1 MKTRLFRGLIAL
13 FLSANL
19 MLLTGCSSSDNNG
32 TEAASRSD
40 YHFYTQE
47 QHPNQNYGGTQ
58 SGPKVAHPTD
68 IDGIT
73 IDPDKTL
80 RSITCYYGKKDI
92 VWNIT
97 FDINGFPV
105 GTQGAW
111 AELLDTFSPVKIPT
125 SCMCGVYTGG
135 ARLGEIGYE
144 YLVPEHFDY
153 EDGDT
158 FSFSTTGDMDKYT
171 ISIVKNGSPY
181 CTCAVRNHELKE
193 IQFQYGEYRYQRGSN
208 KLFIYDSDGEKPNIL
223 EYDDKGNIVS
233 LTTYYRGTKYPMQY
247 SYSET
252 GKLLSIEYTDYNA
265 VRHLRSFEYITGTD
279 RIRKQTY
286 QTESSDGIYT
296 DIDRSGYYQWEYD
309 NEGRVTSILLYDI
322 EDQLRVSE
330 EYTYDGDSIRH
341 TITDSDGKR
350 IYDENDQL
358 LYEEC
363 YKWIGNQPYVDY
375 SKTYTYGKQIEITT
389 TEYTYETNSDE
400 SIVNQLDSDTHSSS
414 KTNLFYEGNPQFY
427 FLVDYYTEEEMEQIR
442 EEMEQ
447 IRHDN
452 EFHVVE

>member
-19 MLLTGCSSSDNNG
+19 MLLTGCSSSDDN
-32 TEAASRSD
+32 SRPAETSD
-40 YHFYTQE
+40 IFYTNKQ
-47 QHPNQNYGGTQ
+47 QSRQNYGGTQ

-80 RSITCYYGKKDI
+80 RSITCYYGKEDI
-92 VWNIT
+92 VWNMT

-125 SCMCGVYTGG
+125 TYMKGVYSEG
-135 ARLGEIGYE
+135 AKLGELGYG
-144 YLVPEHFDY
+144 YLVPEHFDF
-153 EDGDT
+153 ERDATLAFSVTVDT
-158 FSFSTTGDMDKYT
+158 DKY
-171 ISIVKNGSPY
+171 ILSIVKNGSPY
-181 CTCAVRNHELKE
+181 CTCSVRDHELKKLK
-193 IQFQYGEYRYQRGSN
+193 FQSGELGFQRVSN
-208 KLFIYDSDGEKPNIL
+208 ILNIFDSDGEKTNSL
-223 EYDDKGNIVS
+223 EYDDKGNIVC
-233 LTTYYRGTKYPMQY
+233 LTTYHSGKKYPMQY

-265 VRHLRSFEYITGTD
+265 VRHLQSFEYITGTHK
-279 RIRKQTY
+279 ICKQTY

-322 EDQLRVSE
+322 EDQLCASE

-400 SIVNQLDSDTHSSS
+400 SIVNLLDSDTHSSS
-414 KTNLFYEGNPQFY
+414 RTNPEGNPQFY

-442 EEMEQ
+442 
-447 IRHDN
+447 HDN

>member
-19 MLLTGCSSSDNNG
+19 MLLAGCSSSDNNA
-32 TEAASRSD
+32 TEAASRSG

-47 QHPNQNYGGTQ
+47 QQPNQNYGGTQ

-80 RSITCYYGKKDI
+80 RIITCYYGKEDI
-92 VWNIT
+92 VWNMT
-97 FDINGFPV
+97 FDLNGFPV

-125 SCMCGVYTGG
+125 TYMKGVYSEG
-135 ARLGEIGYE
+135 AKLGELGYG
-144 YLVPEHFDY
+144 YLVPEHFDF
-153 EDGDT
+153 ERDATLAFSVTVDT
-158 FSFSTTGDMDKYT
+158 DKYT
-171 ISIVKNGSPY
+171 LSIVKNGSPY
-181 CTCAVRNHELKE
+181 CTCSVRDHELKKLK
-193 IQFQYGEYRYQRGSN
+193 FQSGELGFQRVSN
-208 KLFIYDSDGEKPNIL
+208 ILNIFDSDGEKTNSL
-223 EYDDKGNIVS
+223 EYDDKGNIVC
-233 LTTYYRGTKYPMQY
+233 LTTYHSGKKYPMQY

-265 VRHLRSFEYITGTD
+265 VRHLQSFEYITGTHK
-279 RIRKQTY
+279 ICKQTY

-322 EDQLRVSE
+322 EDQLCASE

-375 SKTYTYGKQIEITT
+375 SETYTYGKQIEITT
-389 TEYTYETNSDE
+389 TKYTYETNSDE
-400 SIVNQLDSDTHSSS
+400 SIVNQLDSNTHSSS
-414 KTNLFYEGNPQFY
+414 RTNLFYEGNPQFY

-442 EEMEQ
+442 
-447 IRHDN
+447 HDN

>member
-19 MLLTGCSSSDNNG
+19 MLLTGCSSSDDNA

-80 RSITCYYGKKDI
+80 RSITCYYGKEDI

-111 AELLDTFSPVKIPT
+111 ADLLDTFSPVKIPT
-125 SCMCGVYTGG
+125 TYMKGVYSEG
-135 ARLGEIGYE
+135 AKLGELGYG
-144 YLVPEHFDY
+144 YLVPEHFDF
-153 EDGDT
+153 ERDDT
-158 FSFSTTGDMDKYT
+158 LAFSVTVDTDKYT
-171 ISIVKNGSPY
+171 LSIVKNGSPY
-181 CTCAVRNHELKE
+181 CTCSVRDHELKKLK
-193 IQFQYGEYRYQRGSN
+193 FQSGELGFQRVSN
-208 KLFIYDSDGEKPNIL
+208 ILNIFDSDGKKTNSL
-223 EYDDKGNIVS
+223 EYDDKGNIVC

-247 SYSET
+247 SYSKT

-265 VRHLRSFEYITGTD
+265 VRHLQSFEYITGTHK
-279 RIRKQTY
+279 ICKQTY
-286 QTESSDGIYT
+286 QTESSNGIYT

-322 EDQLRVSE
+322 EDQLCASE

-375 SKTYTYGKQIEITT
+375 STTYTYGKQIEITT

-414 KTNLFYEGNPQFY
+414 RTNLFYEGNPQFY

-442 EEMEQ
+442 
-447 IRHDN
+447 HDN